1 MPMLEKLHPREKRVV
16 LFSLTVCGLI
26 LLYFLAIEPLS
37 RRWTDVRT
45 QLQSARQKA
54 ALLKLDP
61 KSPQT
66 QQQKRLM
73 ELVPMLEL
81 PKPSD
86 QQGPLL
92 QEAFTNQLRKTG
104 LVSRR
109 MQLVRGRTIRNDP
122 AGYIVLNLTAQ
133 GTGRYDQI
141 LNLLADLLQ
150 NPYCVGVQKCSIK
163 PDPKD
168 RQKIEWEITVFTYA
182 SR

>member
-1 MPMLEKLHPREKRVV
+1 MLEKLNPREKRIV

-26 LLYFLAIEPLS
+26 LLYFLAVEPLS
-37 RRWTDVRT
+37 TNWNAVRT
-45 QLQSARQKA
+45 QLQSARQKV
-54 ALLKLDP
+54 ALLRLDP

-66 QQQKRLM
+66 QQHKRLM
-73 ELVPMLEL
+73 ELVPVLEL

-92 QEAFTNQLRKTG
+92 QEAFTNQLRKAG
-104 LVSRR
+104 LTSRR

-122 AGYIVLNLTAQ
+122 SGYIVLNLTAQ
-133 GTGRYDQI
+133 GTGRYEQI
-141 LNLLADLLQ
+141 LNLLADLPQ

-168 RQKIEWEITVFTYA
+168 RQKLEWEITVFTYA
-182 SR
+182 TR

>member
-1 MPMLEKLHPREKRVV
+1 MLEKLNPREKRIV
-16 LFSLTVCGLI
+16 LFSVTVCGLI
-26 LLYFLAIEPLS
+26 LLHFLVIEPIS
-37 RRWTDVRT
+37 TKWAAVRT

-54 ALLKLDP
+54 AMLKLDP

-73 ELVPMLEL
+73 ELVPVLDL

-92 QEAFTNQLRKTG
+92 QEAFTNQLRKAG
-104 LVSRR
+104 LTPRR
-109 MQLVRGRTIRNDP
+109 MQIVRGRTTRNDP
-122 AGYIVLNLTAQ
+122 AGYVVLNLTAQ
-133 GTGRYDQI
+133 GTGQYNHL
-141 LNLLADLLQ
+141 LNLLADLPQ

-163 PDPKD
+163 PDAKD
-168 RQKIEWEITVFTYA
+168 RQKLEWEITVFTYA